1 MFGPESRRYRW
12 RDCVQ
17 SYAPKKEHRLS
28 DPSPNDNSEH
38 PELAAEQ
45 AFLDHAHRRLEEMR
59 NEAVQLQTMVEVGQ
73 GGTNQ
78 ARWEREVINEN
89 IAHRLAGLNLGS
101 RSLCFGRIDQD
112 EQNGGGSYHIGRIAV
127 ADKDSDSLIVDWR
140 APVAE
145 PFYRA
150 TGSDPLGLVRR
161 RHFISRGETLIGLED
176 EFFGDARGQQ
186 VVSVNG
192 RELRGEGAL
201 VAALK
206 TSRTGQLGDI
216 VGTIQ
221 GEQDEIIRAPLPGVL
236 VVQGGPGTGKT
247 VVALHRAAYLLYTHR
262 FPLDGQGLLVIGP
275 NRLFLGYI
283 EQVLPSLG
291 EAGVHMRVLA
301 DLVGG
306 AVRVRGRDRLESAR
320 IKGDLRMVN
329 VLGRAV
335 KDRQR
340 PLREDLRVG
349 FGSRVLRL
357 TVNQS
362 RYIVEQAQ
370 QRSSY
375 HNSSRG
381 FVESRLFE
389 TLVDN
394 HSDELS
400 IKEVKETLR
409 RDPLIREALDWMWPV
424 LTPAQLLHDLF
435 GSKAL
440 LGSAGRR
447 LDSGARAALYREREE
462 VGMLAHRIWTADDVP
477 LLDEA
482 REILGRLPGQTADD
496 DPRTYG
502 HIVVDEAQDL
512 SPMQLRMLTRRS
524 LTGSMTVVGDIAQ
537 STGAWAHDSWDEIL
551 EHLPD
556 KKPGQRREL
565 TVGYRIPAPLMEV
578 AAEVLPLA
586 APELTPPTSV
596 RDDGNPPVMVATSST
611 AELLDE
617 VVAAAELEIG
627 RAGGGN
633 AALITPESF
642 ADEVQAALESAGVE
656 VGRAPQ
662 DSLDSR
668 LTIVPVGLVKGLEVD
683 ASIIVDPKRI
693 VDENPQGFRS
703 LYVALTRST
712 QRMTIIGDPAAMDAD
727 DDGTFGL
734 SKRLGFDGTS
744 TSQAP
749 AAESAEPANDQT
761 SLF

>member
-1 MFGPESRRYRW
+1 M
-12 RDCVQ
+12 
-17 SYAPKKEHRLS
+17 S
-28 DPSPNDNSEH
+28 DH

-45 AFLDHAHRRLEEMR
+45 AFLEHALRRLEATR
-59 NEAVQLQTMVEVGQ
+59 GEAVQLKTMVEVGK
-73 GGTNQ
+73 GGTSQ

-89 IAHRLAGLNLGS
+89 IANRLSKLELGQ
-101 RSLCFGRIDQD
+101 RSLCFGRIDQA
-112 EQNGGGSYHIGRIAV
+112 EEAGGGSFHIGRIAV
-127 ADKDSDSLIVDWR
+127 ADSDNEPLIVDWR

-161 RHFISRGETLIGLED
+161 RHFISRGNELIGLED

-186 VVSVNG
+186 AITVNG
-192 RELRGEGAL
+192 NELRGEGAL

-206 TSRTGQLGDI
+206 TSRTGHLGDI

-262 FPLDGQGLLVIGP
+262 FPLDGQGLLVVGP

-301 DLVGG
+301 DLIGG
-306 AVRVRGRDRLESAR
+306 AVRVRGRDQLNTAR
-320 IKGDLRMVN
+320 IKGDLRMVT
-329 VLGRAV
+329 VLRRAV
-335 KDRQR
+335 ADRQR

-349 FGSRVLRL
+349 FGSRILRMSAK
-357 TVNQS
+357 QS
-362 RYIVEQAQ
+362 AYIVEQAQ
-370 QRSSY
+370 ERSSY
-375 HNSSRG
+375 HNASRR
-381 FVESRLFE
+381 FVENRVFE

-394 HSDELS
+394 HPDELS
-400 IKEVKETLR
+400 IKEVKESLAGS
-409 RDPLIREALDWMWPV
+409 LVMREALDWMWPT

-440 LGSAGRR
+440 LRSAGRR
-447 LDSGARAALYREREE
+447 LNTSERNALFRPREE
-462 VGMLAHRIWTADDVP
+462 VGKLPFRIWTADDVP

-482 REILGRLPGQTADD
+482 REVLGRLPKEKAED

-524 LTGSMTVVGDIAQ
+524 LTGSMTIVGDIAQ
-537 STGAWAHDSWDEIL
+537 STGAWAHHSWEEVL

-556 KKPGQRREL
+556 KKPGARREL

-578 AAEVLPLA
+578 AARILPLA
-586 APELTPPTSV
+586 APELAPPVSV
-596 RDDGNPPVMVATSST
+596 RGDGDDPVFVPAEGRTDMMAAMVEAARVELKSSDSGNTAIIVPSSL
-611 AELLDE
+611 ADD
-617 VVAAAELEIG
+617 VQ
-627 RAGGGN
+627 RALG
-633 AALITPESF
+633 E
-642 ADEVQAALESAGVE
+642 AGIE
-656 VGRAPQ
+656 AGRAPQ
-662 DSLDSR
+662 DGLDSR
-668 LTIVPVGLVKGLEVD
+668 ITIVPVGLVKGLEVD
-683 ASIIVDPKRI
+683 ASIIVGPGQI
-693 VDENPQGFRS
+693 VDENPQGYRS

-712 QRMTIIGDPAAMDAD
+712 QRMTVVGDPAS
-727 DDGTFGL
+727 L
-734 SKRLGFDGTS
+734 SQL
-744 TSQAP
+744 Q
-749 AAESAEPANDQT
+749 
-761 SLF
+761 

>member
-1 MFGPESRRYRW
+1 M
-12 RDCVQ
+12 
-17 SYAPKKEHRLS
+17 S
-28 DPSPNDNSEH
+28 DH

-45 AFLDHAHRRLEEMR
+45 AFLDHALRRLEETKK
-59 NEAVQLQTMVEVGQ
+59 EAIQLQTMVEVGA

-78 ARWEREVINEN
+78 ARWEREVIHEN
-89 IAHRLAGLNLGS
+89 IANRLNSLELGQ

-112 EQNGGGSYHIGRIAV
+112 EAAGGGAFHIGRISV
-127 ADKDSDSLIVDWR
+127 ADADNEPMIVDWR

-161 RHFISRGETLIGLED
+161 RHFISRGENLIGLED
-176 EFFGDARGQQ
+176 EFFGDARGSE
-186 VVSVNG
+186 VVRVNG

-206 TSRTGQLGDI
+206 TSRTGRLGDI

-262 FPLDGQGLLVIGP
+262 FPLDGQGLLVVGP

-301 DLVGG
+301 DLIGG
-306 AVRVRGRDRLESAR
+306 GVRVRGTDPIEAAR

-329 VLGRAV
+329 VLRRAV

-362 RYIVEQAQ
+362 AYIVEQG
-370 QRSSY
+370 RERPSL
-375 HNSSRG
+375 HNGTRK
-381 FVESRLFE
+381 FVESRFFE
-389 TLVDN
+389 TLAEN
-394 HSDELS
+394 HPDELS
-400 IKEVKETLR
+400 VKEVRETLR
-409 RDPLIREALDWMWPV
+409 RDPAVREALDWMWPT

-440 LGSAGRR
+440 LASAGRR
-447 LDSGARAALYREREE
+447 LDAAEREVLFRPRE
-462 VGMLAHRIWTADDVP
+462 VVGRLGYRIWSADDVP
-477 LLDEA
+477 VLDEA
-482 REILGRLPGQTADD
+482 REILGPVGKRRDEDEL
-496 DPRTYG
+496 RTYG

-524 LTGSMTVVGDIAQ
+524 LTGSMTIVGDIAQ
-537 STGAWAHDSWDEIL
+537 STGAWAHQSWDEL
-551 EHLPD
+551 VEHLPD
-556 KKPGQRREL
+556 RRPGQSREL
-565 TVGYRIPAPLMEV
+565 TVGYRIPGPLMEI
-578 AAEVLPLA
+578 AASILPLA
-586 APELTPPTSV
+586 APELKPPVSV
-596 RDDGNPPVMVATSST
+596 RDDGDPPTLVPADST
-611 AELLDE
+611 VEILAGTVEAVRTELKLAE
-617 VVAAAELEIG
+617 A
-627 RAGGGN
+627 GN
-633 AALITPESF
+633 AAVIVPLSL
-642 ADEVQAALESAGVE
+642 ADAVEQALAEAGVE
-656 VGRAPQ
+656 AGRAPQ
-662 DSLDSR
+662 DNLDSR
-668 LTIVPVGLVKGLEVD
+668 VTIVPVRLVKGLEVD
-683 ASIIVDPKRI
+683 ASIIVDPGRI
-693 VDENPQGFRS
+693 VAENPQGYRS

-712 QRMTIIGDPAAMDAD
+712 QRMTIIGQFD
-727 DDGTFGL
+727 DML
-734 SKRLGFDGTS
+734 R
-744 TSQAP
+744 
-749 AAESAEPANDQT
+749 SAN
-761 SLF
+761 